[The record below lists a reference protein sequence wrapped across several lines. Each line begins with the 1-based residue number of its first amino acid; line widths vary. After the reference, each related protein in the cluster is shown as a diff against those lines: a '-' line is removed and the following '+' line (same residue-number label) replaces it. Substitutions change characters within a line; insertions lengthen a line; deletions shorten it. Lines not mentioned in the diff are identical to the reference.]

1 VHKIAIDLAQPG
13 NPAPNLERRI
23 AAFRSEPEAD
33 ATPVSST
40 IQRGFTMVDVRVIP
54 ATERAP
60 DRHYMMIVHEDRGM
74 IVDADRGSTDLV
86 ELDEEEH
93 ETGTDRQAAILE
105 GAKRVA
111 EQLRIPVIYLLDYPQ
126 WHSGDPIPLPE

>member
-1 VHKIAIDLAQPG
+1 
-13 NPAPNLERRI
+13 
-23 AAFRSEPEAD
+23 
-33 ATPVSST
+33 
-40 IQRGFTMVDVRVIP
+40 MVDVRVIA

-86 ELDEEEH
+86 ELDDDEEH
-93 ETGTDRQAAILE
+93 EAGTDRQAAILE